1 MRTFFPISSIL
12 FYMFEFKMFSIHVCV
27 LCEIFTYSTLLL
39 KVHFNGKKHQF
50 FLQNLSSTNP
60 RFLSNLELSCE
71 VNHGG
76 EVVESFDDMTFK
88 NFLLLKRILKSNP
101 PINKN
106 MSIVVPSF

>member
-76 EVVESFDDMTFK
+76 EVK